1 MSQAHSSFGFPAFN
15 LLPKASPYLVQV
27 VGEVDDPE
35 VLSMI
40 NDMGYLLNDT
50 RLPMDD
56 GQVQWP
62 GGWRVRLCSH
72 KPSHPEQQH
81 LPPKLHTNALS
92 FTEAP

>member
-1 MSQAHSSFGFPAFN
+1 M
-15 LLPKASPYLVQV
+15 QV

-50 RLPMDD
+50 SLPMDD

-62 GGWRVRLCSH
+62 GGLRVRL
-72 KPSHPEQQH
+72 
-81 LPPKLHTNALS
+81 
-92 FTEAP
+92 